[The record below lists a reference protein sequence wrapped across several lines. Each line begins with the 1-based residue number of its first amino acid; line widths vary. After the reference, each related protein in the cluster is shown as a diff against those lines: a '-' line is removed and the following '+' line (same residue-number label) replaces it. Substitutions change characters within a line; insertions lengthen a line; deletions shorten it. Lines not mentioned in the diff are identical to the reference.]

1 MSAAGEVIAALH
13 AVMLQDTALMAALPG
28 GIGDGGPGA
37 GALPSRARGAL
48 DRPARAAG
56 EMHRV
61 TQEATRAAGAERA
74 LLSIAARLVALL
86 PAVTLPAGPVKL
98 ALLDHR
104 GTTTRRQRQGR
115 LIVVEIRLLAITE

>member
-37 GALPSRARGAL
+37 GALPSLARVAIDSRASE
-48 DRPARAAG
+48 AG

-61 TQEATRAAGAERA
+61 TYEATGEAGAERA

-86 PAVTLPAGPVKL
+86 PAVTLPVKL